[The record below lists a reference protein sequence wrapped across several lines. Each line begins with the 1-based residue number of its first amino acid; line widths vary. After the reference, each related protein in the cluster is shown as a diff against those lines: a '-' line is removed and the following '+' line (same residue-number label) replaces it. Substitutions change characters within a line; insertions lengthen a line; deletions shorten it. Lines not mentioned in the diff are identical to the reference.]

1 MSNALIQKLISV
13 LDSVLKK
20 LSRYDEG
27 SFFAQILSLA
37 VRHLFCNYVLYSLIG
52 HQKPINEDGQAYVSC
67 VNTNL
72 EQLRQKISDEIFTL
86 NIFEVS
92 LVFRFEEKNPF
103 FFKIRNGID
112 NRHNLFLCGLEKEQK
127 LVFMDINQLV

>member
-1 MSNALIQKLISV
+1 
-13 LDSVLKK
+13 
-20 LSRYDEG
+20 
-27 SFFAQILSLA
+27 
-37 VRHLFCNYVLYSLIG
+37 
-52 HQKPINEDGQAYVSC
+52 

-103 FFKIRNGID
+103 FFKLGMVSTTDTIYFYVAWRKNRN
-112 NRHNLFLCGLEKEQK
+112 
-127 LVFMDINQLV
+127 